1 MKILI
6 DAIYIHNSG
15 GKEVLSLIIENIQN
29 DKVVFLLDSRL
40 EIAENEIKK
49 LNYFVIKAS
58 EKNRK
63 KFYKQRMSEFNTIV
77 CLNGD

>member
-6 DAIYIHNSG
+6 DAAYIHNSG
-15 GKEVLSLIIENIQN
+15 GKEVLSLIIENIQK

-40 EIAENEIKK
+40 KIPSNEFKK
-49 LNYFVIKAS
+49 LNCFVIKSS

-63 KFYKQRMSEFNTIV
+63 KI
-77 CLNGD
+77 L